1 MLAFRRFA
9 KVHFLHVNG
18 SPKLPWMRVI
28 SHMIST
34 EVENQFHNKN
44 VPESSRNKQTSVNF
58 ILCNNL
64 CQSQGNSGQLI
75 RIQ

>member
-9 KVHFLHVNG
+9 KVHFLFVNG

-64 CQSQGNSGQLI
+64 CRSQGNSGQLI
-75 RIQ
+75 RIK